1 MFDKE
6 LLSKKVALV
15 VGGSSESGP
24 AVCSTL
30 ANYGAEVAITYNNN
44 RPGAEEVAERCRARG
59 GNSAVFQFDLS
70 ETESFPGL
78 ISETVNSLGGFDIL
92 VNLGGPPP
100 VYTDLRSLSISEFDL
115 MMDTHFKGYFF
126 LAREAASWMEKHEGG
141 LVVNISATSSMK
153 YSHSVYGLAKAC
165 VNDMSRF
172 LAFAYA
178 PKVRVLSIIP
188 GMIDIQEVEA
198 DLRKTRADDSPLKRI
213 ITPEEIGL
221 LVVAAASPAFRSVT
235 GESLISD
242 GGFWLLHR

>member
-6 LLSKKVALV
+6 LLSGKVALV

-30 ANYGAEVAITYNNN
+30 SSYGADVALTYKSN
-44 RPGAEEVAERCRARG
+44 RPGAEQVAERCRAQG
-59 GNSAVFQFDLS
+59 AKTALFQFDLS
-70 ETESFPGL
+70 ETQSFPDLVNG
-78 ISETVNSLGGFDIL
+78 TVNSLGGLDIL
-92 VNLGGPPP
+92 VNLGGPSP
-100 VYTDLRSLSISEFDL
+100 VYSDFRSLSISQFDL
-115 MMDTHFKGYFF
+115 MMNTHFKGYFF
-126 LAREAASWMEKHEGG
+126 LARDAANWMEKHEGG

-172 LAFAYA
+172 LALTYA
-178 PKVRVLSIIP
+178 PTVRVLSIIP
-188 GMIDIQEVEA
+188 GMIDIQEVDE
-198 DLRKTRADDSPLKRI
+198 DLRKTRAENSPLKRI

-221 LVVAAASPAFRSVT
+221 LVVAAASPAFQSVT
-235 GESLISD
+235 GDSLISD

>member
-30 ANYGAEVAITYNNN
+30 ANYGAEVAITYKSN
-44 RPGAEEVAERCRARG
+44 RPGAEQVAERCRAHG
-59 GNSAVFQFDLS
+59 SKTAIFQFDLS
-70 ETESFPGL
+70 ETKSFPGL
-78 ISETVNSLGGFDIL
+78 IGETVNSLGGFDIL

-126 LAREAASWMEKHEGG
+126 LAREAANWMEKHEGG
-141 LVVNISATSSMK
+141 LVVNVSATSSMK
-153 YSHSVYGLAKAC
+153 YSHSAYGLAKAC

-172 LAFAYA
+172 LAFTYA
-178 PKVRVLSIIP
+178 PKVRILSIIP
-188 GMIDIQEVEA
+188 GMIDIREVEA
-198 DLRKTRADDSPLKRI
+198 ELRKTRADDSPLKRI

>member
-6 LLSKKVALV
+6 LLRKKVALV

-30 ANYGAEVAITYNNN
+30 AKYGAEVAITYNSN
-44 RPGAEEVAERCRARG
+44 RAGAEQVAERCRAHG
-59 GNSAVFQFDLS
+59 SNTAIFQFNLS
-70 ETESFPGL
+70 ETESFPDL
-78 ISETVNSLGGFDIL
+78 IHTTVNSLRGFDIL

-126 LAREAASWMEKHEGG
+126 LAREAASWMEKHDGG
-141 LVVNISATSSMK
+141 LVVNLSATSSMK
-153 YSHSVYGLAKAC
+153 YSHSAYGLAKAC

-172 LAFAYA
+172 LALAYA
-178 PKVRVLSIIP
+178 PKVRILSIIP

-198 DLRKTRADDSPLKRI
+198 DLRITRADDSPLKRI